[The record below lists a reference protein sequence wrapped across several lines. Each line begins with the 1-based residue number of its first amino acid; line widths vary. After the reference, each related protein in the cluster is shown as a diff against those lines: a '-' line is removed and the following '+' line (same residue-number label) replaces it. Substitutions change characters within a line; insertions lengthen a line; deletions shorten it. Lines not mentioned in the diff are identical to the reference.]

1 MDTAFPG
8 SFYYGIHAKDSLAN
22 AHHHCM
28 DRGHPAAGHLD
39 RLAHR
44 ARLALE
50 PGPSGSPVCGRV
62 RAHPAA
68 LAAGHG
74 LCKAGGRLDVC
85 RDPGDDPLVV
95 PSREMEEQVFW
106 PRGRLFRLCAA
117 GIILL
122 VVWVATPAVDTIMA
136 DAGYAIT
143 GGSLIL
149 IGMGLLH
156 LGITSYILRVVIG
169 LMTVLSGFEIL
180 YSAVEGSIL
189 VAALLA
195 TINLG
200 LALVGAYLM
209 IAQYNAREA
218 EAQAE

>member
-1 MDTAFPG
+1 MALTIAWIAVVLLLITSTGLLILRDWRWSLILLAIQFLGVFILTLQHWPLGMASVKLVAGWMSAAILGMTRSSFPSQEIEEG
-8 SFYYGIHAKDSLAN
+8 
-22 AHHHCM
+22 
-28 DRGHPAAGHLD
+28 
-39 RLAHR
+39 
-44 ARLALE
+44 
-50 PGPSGSPVCGRV
+50 GP
-62 RAHPAA
+62 
-68 LAAGHG
+68 
-74 LCKAGGRLDVC
+74 
-85 RDPGDDPLVV
+85 
-95 PSREMEEQVFW
+95 W
-106 PRGRLFRLCAA
+106 PRGRLFRLFAA

-122 VVWVATPAVDTIMA
+122 IVWVVTPAVDTIMA

-143 GGSLIL
+143 GGALIL

-169 LMTVLSGFEIL
+169 LMTVLSGFEII

-209 IAQYNAREA
+209 IAQNNAEVA
-218 EAQAE
+218 ETEIE